1 VQRAEYVT
9 LKCAP
14 DTLEKLAAGLTHFA
28 AAGGA
33 PDWLVSGAWLL
44 TGSAQY
50 FATASVEVLPDGF
63 VARGLDICSAAELA
77 ERLAADIPD
86 VSSRLIA
93 RGNGM
98 DLPAPQTPEPPQHPS
113 PWPFEA
119 YATHVLV
126 RISQRA
132 SSVNR
137 VACALLFRA
146 GDRSLLV
153 GSDVQ
158 TLALVL
164 SEDSE
169 LIGRYREDCEALTPA
184 DYLAGI

>member
-1 VQRAEYVT
+1 
-9 LKCAP
+9 
-14 DTLEKLAAGLTHFA
+14 
-28 AAGGA
+28 
-33 PDWLVSGAWLL
+33 
-44 TGSAQY
+44 
-50 FATASVEVLPDGF
+50 
-63 VARGLDICSAAELA
+63 
-77 ERLAADIPD
+77 
-86 VSSRLIA
+86 
-93 RGNGM
+93 M
-98 DLPAPQTPEPPQHPS
+98 
-113 PWPFEA
+113 
-119 YATHVLV
+119 
-126 RISQRA
+126 
-132 SSVNR
+132 NR